1 MTDIEVALD
10 LMDAHWPGY
19 QNAKKIIRDHIA
31 ELESLER
38 SCIDERLKNA
48 QERIKELLDER
59 SKSLDVI
66 QYWKDKYSSIA
77 AQEPRCYPH
86 QGREPEECQACAL
99 NVLQSEVKRL
109 AMALKAARERIEAL
123 TEAAVE
129 LRKAA
134 VLWRQFGPEI
144 THDYKKCGCEKEVD
158 FIDPSCGSFQDFEKA
173 IAATAFLEEK

>member
-77 AQEPRCYPH
+77 AQEPR
-86 QGREPEECQACAL
+86 
-99 NVLQSEVKRL
+99 
-109 AMALKAARERIEAL
+109 
-123 TEAAVE
+123 
-129 LRKAA
+129 
-134 VLWRQFGPEI
+134 
-144 THDYKKCGCEKEVD
+144 HD
-158 FIDPSCGSFQDFEKA
+158 
-173 IAATAFLEEK
+173 